1 MVVVM
6 VEGGG
11 TVEKKFPQGWGG
23 GGFMGHGN
31 ISDILDL

>member
-23 GGFMGHGN
+23 FMGHGN

>member
-23 GGFMGHGN
+23 GFMGHGN